1 MTVCQSVKHSQQLIF
16 NGIQTMTVAQR
27 FTTEFIDYEDRL
39 RISTELPGNHVAL
52 LWLTRRLLDRLISHL
67 AGLLERETA
76 AAPVPQVQQ
85 SFAQQ
90 AAQVTHQQKSQEQPQ
105 TPVTPH
111 EAQTV
116 QEWLVREV
124 DLTPGQEGVSLRFR
138 GVAPEQVVELG
149 MPSLLLRQWL
159 GIVHAQYRR
168 AQWPLD
174 AWPAWMNE
182 DKTTTIGSSGPA
194 VFH

>member
-1 MTVCQSVKHSQQLIF
+1 
-16 NGIQTMTVAQR
+16 MTVAQR
-27 FTTEFIDYEDRL
+27 FTTEFTDYEDRL
-39 RISTELPGNHVAL
+39 RISTELPGNHVVV
-52 LWLTRRLLDRLISHL
+52 LWLTRRLLDRLVQHL

-76 AAPVPQVQQ
+76 AAPVPEVQQ

-90 AAQVTHQQKSQEQPQ
+90 AAQVSHQQKSQEQPQ
-105 TPVTPH
+105 APVTPQT
-111 EAQTV
+111 AQTV

-138 GVAPEQVVELG
+138 GVTPKQVVELG

-159 GIVHAQYRR
+159 GIVHSQYRL

-174 AWPAWMNE
+174 AWPAWMSE